1 MKEFLKTLKGKLCI
15 AGAALLLI
23 GAALS
28 GYTLWRYLQPD
39 FQDVTIELGVPSLG
53 VEDFA
58 TEYASL
64 GDCWF
69 AGDVSTLDI
78 GKAGIYP
85 VTLRQGSREQTVL
98 LTVVDTTPPA
108 VAFLETLRKESDYEP
123 RAEDFVESCYDL
135 SGVTVAFE
143 KEPEETGDLSDRSFT
158 VVVTD
163 GNGNAVRKECTL
175 TYAWLKESVRHE
187 FGTPLTKAD
196 VLLDPERDSALVG
209 QTFLDLINSVGVG
222 EYWIPSCSGS
232 AKRQCHV
239 IVEDTK
245 GPALE
250 LQTVSVYIGNTAEKE
265 DFIVSVEDPSGVKEV
280 RLVTE
285 PDYTLQGAQTLVF
298 EAEDPW
304 GNVTTQETTLYIVT
318 DLEPPVI
325 SGLYTLAIPKNG
337 TGNYLKGVAATDK
350 VDGAC
355 DIRYDASGVDTTK
368 AGYYYVTYYATD
380 KSGNTATARRKV
392 EVLHDAADTQAL
404 VNQIAATQSSD
415 PEALR
420 DYVRS
425 TIYYTSSWGGDD
437 PVWYGFKEKNGNCY
451 VHALCLNSLLRYH
464 GYNTKL
470 IWTTC
475 RTHYWLLIEL
485 NGVWRHIDP
494 TPSRLHGRYSLMT
507 DDQRYETLKGR
518 DWDRSAW
525 PTCN

>member
-1 MKEFLKTLKGKLCI
+1 MKDFLKSLKGKLCI
-15 AGAALLLI
+15 AGAVLLLA
-23 GAALS
+23 GAALG

-64 GDCWF
+64 EDSWF

-108 VAFLETLRKESDYEP
+108 VTFLEELRKGSDYEP
-123 RAEDFVESCYDL
+123 KPEDFVENCYDL

-143 KEPEETGDLSDRSFT
+143 KEPEEAKDLSDRSFT

-196 VLLDPERDSALVG
+196 VLLDPERDNALVA
-209 QTFLDLINSVGVG
+209 QALLDTINSNGVG
-222 EYWIPSCSGS
+222 EYTIRSRSGN
-232 AKRQCHV
+232 AKSECHV
-239 IVEDTK
+239 VVEDTT

-250 LQTVSVYIGNTAEKE
+250 LQTLSIYVGRTAEAE
-265 DFIVSVEDPSGVKEV
+265 DFIVSAEDPSGVKEV

-285 PDYTLQGAQTLVF
+285 PDFQIQGPQTLVF
-298 EAEDPW
+298 EAEDTW
-304 GNVTTQETTLYIVT
+304 GNLTTQETTLYIVT

-325 SGLYTLAIPKNG
+325 GGLTTLRIEKNS
-337 TGNYLKGVAATDK
+337 TGNYLSGVTATDK

-355 DIRYDASGVDTTK
+355 EVRYDAGSVDTSK
-368 AGYYYVTYYATD
+368 AGFYYVTYYATD
-380 KSGNTATARRKV
+380 KSGNTASARRKV

-404 VNQIAATQSSD
+404 VNQIASTQSSD

-420 DYVRS
+420 DYVRN
-425 TIYYTSSWGGDD
+425 TIYYSSSWGGDD

-485 NGVWRHIDP
+485 NGEWKHIDP
-494 TPSRLHGRYSLMT
+494 TPSRLHGRYSLMS